1 MSKLK
6 VDAKLDRRGFL
17 KGIGTGAAGAA
28 TVAAGAGIS
37 SLIASPLIEPKW
49 GTAHVDQTPR
59 VEVPQ
64 VQACPICSQRRLAA

>member
-6 VDAKLDRRGFL
+6 VDSKLDRRGFL

-37 SLIASPLIEPKW
+37 SPAEAVESAADKKKVRYRESE
-49 GTAHVDQTPR
+49 HVKKFYATNR
-59 VEVPQ
+59 Y
-64 VQACPICSQRRLAA
+64 

>member
-28 TVAAGAGIS
+28 TVAAGAGIP
-37 SLIASPLIEPKW
+37 SPAEAVESAADKKKVRYRESE
-49 GTAHVDQTPR
+49 HVKKFYATNR
-59 VEVPQ
+59 Y
-64 VQACPICSQRRLAA
+64 